1 MSNIEMVA
9 AASFWTS
16 VASIVYAY
24 LGYPL
29 TLMLFKR
36 RASRDSR
43 VPILPSVTVVIAA
56 HNEVGHI
63 AATIQNKLAQDYPA
77 ELLDVVV
84 VSDGSADG
92 TDESVARFVSERVAL
107 LRQEPRQGKTAALN
121 RALAVARGDIVIFSD
136 ANSIYQPSAIRE
148 LVAAFDDPAVG
159 YVTGTLIYSAP
170 GQAAVGQG
178 SGRYMQ
184 YENWLRGLESKVGSV
199 VGVNGGIDAVRRRLY
214 EPMAADQLP
223 DFVLPLCVVRQ
234 GYRVVYQPAAV
245 AHEEALAHQIDEF
258 RMRVRV
264 SLRALHGLWDMRG
277 LLHPRFGLF
286 AFQLLVHK
294 LARYLLFVPM
304 AAAFLCTLLLAGR
317 PEFVVLLVLQLA
329 FYSLAV
335 VGWTSGGR
343 IRFLPVFLP
352 FYFCLLNGA
361 AAVAVG
367 RFLRGQRQVTWTPR
381 KGT

>member
-1 MSNIEMVA
+1 MVA

-16 VASIVYAY
+16 VASILYAY

-36 RASRDSR
+36 RGSGVRPTPRPPA
-43 VPILPSVTVVIAA
+43 VTVVIAA

-63 AATIQNKLAQDYPA
+63 AATVQNKLAQDYPA
-77 ELLDVVV
+77 ELLDVIV
-84 VSDGSADG
+84 VSDGSVDG
-92 TDESVARFVSERVAL
+92 TDASIAQYRSERMTL

-121 RALAVARGDIVIFSD
+121 RALAAARGDIVIFSD

-199 VGVNGGIDAVRRRLY
+199 VGVNGGIDAVRRHLY
-214 EPMAADQLP
+214 EPMRADQLP
-223 DFVLPLCVVRQ
+223 DFVLPLCVVRR
-234 GYRVVYQPAAV
+234 GYRVVYQPGAV
-245 AHEEALAHQIDEF
+245 AHEEALAHQVDEF

-286 AFQLLVHK
+286 AFQLMMHK
-294 LARYLLFVPM
+294 LARYMLFVPL
-304 AAAFLCTLLLAGR
+304 AGAFLCTLLLAGR
-317 PEFVVLLVLQLA
+317 PGFGLLLALQLA
-329 FYSLAV
+329 FYALAL
-335 VGWTSGGR
+335 VGWVSGGR

-367 RFLRGQRQVTWTPR
+367 RFLRGQRQVMWTPR
-381 KGT
+381 KGI